1 MQKRGGGKKL
11 KITEPLKLFKEDERG
26 ISSIFIGVLVALFGA
41 SVVYAL
47 TFDILV
53 VQIFNLMIDI
63 APSNTPQAYFDN
75 LNRFRLLYQVLPF
88 VFFFGIIMWAYVLAQ
103 KKMYAT

>member
-1 MQKRGGGKKL
+1 MKVIGALKR
-11 KITEPLKLFKEDERG
+11 FKDDERA
-26 ISSIFIGVLVALFGA
+26 IASLFIQVLVALFGA
-41 SVVYAL
+41 SIIYAL

-75 LNRFRLLYQVLPF
+75 LNRFRLLYMVLPF
-88 VFFFGIIMWAYVLAQ
+88 VIFFGIIMYAFVHAQ
-103 KKMYAT
+103 KKMYSA

>member
-1 MQKRGGGKKL
+1 MKVKEAL
-11 KITEPLKLFKEDERG
+11 KHFKNDERA
-26 ISSIFIGVLVALFGA
+26 IASIFIQVLIALFGA
-41 SVVYAL
+41 SIIYAL
-47 TFDILV
+47 TYDILCV
-53 VQIFNLMIDI
+53 EIFNLMIDI

-88 VFFFGIIMWAYVLAQ
+88 VFFFGIIMYAFVHAQ

>member
-1 MQKRGGGKKL
+1 MKVKEAL
-11 KITEPLKLFKEDERG
+11 KHFKNDERA
-26 ISSIFIGVLVALFGA
+26 IASIFIQVLIALFGA
-41 SVVYAL
+41 SIIYAL

-88 VFFFGIIMWAYVLAQ
+88 VFFFGIIMYAFVHAQ
-103 KKMYAT
+103 KKMYST